1 MNDRLTNEQREA
13 LIAGDCAG
21 LLAPDEAADVAL
33 LAVLLGDPSTW
44 AEPNAGL
51 EDGVVQAVENA
62 PPAAEMSVPASTNR
76 ERRDPTP

>member
-21 LLAPDEAADVAL
+21 SLAPGQAADVAL
-33 LAVLLGDPSTW
+33 LAALLGDPSTW

-51 EDGVVQAVENA
+51 EDGVVRAVKSA

-76 ERRDPTP
+76 ERRDPTT